1 MKFMWITSIWQKRA
15 DRMLY
20 CCNLQPGMLQIKCY
34 VCFAHS
40 LIRPCPK
47 SEQVA
52 SLLVRKSLIIGG
64 TIQPTW
70 WDVVSFVCLFACLF
84 FGRGGANCISLRMK
98 VQSFICHKVPE
109 FFVMKLHPGIVS
121 TVSKVKHAC
130 RDADYV
136 YHLHQVMWVYE

>member
-70 WDVVSFVCLFACLF
+70 WDVVSFVCLFVWF
-84 FGRGGANCISLRMK
+84 FLGGGGGGGRGYMQSVSGIWISHL
-98 VQSFICHKVPE
+98 SI
-109 FFVMKLHPGIVS
+109 PGIAAHDICDITCLCTCFS
-121 TVSKVKHAC
+121 LCLK
-130 RDADYV
+130 
-136 YHLHQVMWVYE
+136 